1 MNVWPWFIVHWLGY
15 IFDLLI
21 WVVYV
26 VIISEVVAEVEWDV
40 DWVIAASSSNA
51 ILFNDDDFRVS
62 GCRDWT
68 NDNWDEV
75 LIYRWLVF
83 PLDCIW
89 ISKVVIVELNITLI
103 VEMTVVKS
111 WAAQVVL
118 NVEVFPLVEIAL
130 GVNVIEIG
138 DWTVVFMRDFVLKS
152 SVLDSWLNLI
162 GVGLLVWIIYINVVW
177 LEFISIMISVL
188 SVVIEVLMLV
198 NRESMWVETEI
209 TVNVAVATMLIEISI
224 YSVTKRIAGLA
235 VEVI

>member
-1 MNVWPWFIVHWLGY
+1 M
-15 IFDLLI
+15 
-21 WVVYV
+21 
-26 VIISEVVAEVEWDV
+26 
-40 DWVIAASSSNA
+40 
-51 ILFNDDDFRVS
+51 
-62 GCRDWT
+62 
-68 NDNWDEV
+68 
-75 LIYRWLVF
+75 
-83 PLDCIW
+83 
-89 ISKVVIVELNITLI
+89 ELNIRLI

-130 GVNVIEIG
+130 GVNVIEIR
-138 DWTVVFMRDFVLKS
+138 DWFAVFMRDFVLKS

-177 LEFISIMISVL
+177 LEFIGIMISVL

-224 YSVTKRIAGLA
+224 YSVTKRIAGLS